1 MKSKNKADSQCH
13 PHKTHNLSLQY
24 ISYIKPKH
32 SVLYL
37 LQCLK
42 YEPGSLTRARVRRI
56 PAFLSVVLTTFV
68 ILLYRY
74 RFVNHFSQNF
84 QYFFRFKCTF
94 HDSARYSPQTFHTA
108 PMDLSLQ
115 RPISQIHSAFLS
127 GKTAAFLLSK
137 KGTGNGQSAVI
148 SFLRSQFLHYSYF
161 SLKLAHSVCPTA
173 MAPSPA
179 IVIRSALH

>member
-1 MKSKNKADSQCH
+1 ME
-13 PHKTHNLSLQY
+13 
-24 ISYIKPKH
+24 ISGNNTAHRFIYK
-32 SVLYL
+32 
-37 LQCLK
+37 
-42 YEPGSLTRARVRRI
+42 PGSLTRARVRRI

-74 RFVNHFSQNF
+74 RFVNHFSRNF

-94 HDSARYSPQTFHTA
+94 HDSARYSPQSFHTA
-108 PMDLSLQ
+108 PMDLSSQ
-115 RPISQIHSAFLS
+115 RRISQIHSAFLS